1 MKRYSSVNLSN
12 YYFHSGGGL
21 DSIYQVAVLLIDSG
35 KQLILMNGRKK
46 SYQKLNKKKAV
57 AQRTA
62 KTIVTLDIMQVP
74 EKLKNG
80 LLKFDRVYFVLAV
93 LILVAEI
100 NIAVFAHDRIIRP
113 YVGDVLVVIL
123 IYCTVKSFFDSP
135 VLSTALSVL
144 AFSFVIE
151 SLQYLNVVHRLGLQ
165 DSQIATTIIGTSFA
179 WIDIFAY
186 IMGILIVLVCEKII
200 QIRNAKEAN

>member
-21 DSIYQVAVLLIDSG
+21 HSIYQVAVLLIDSG

-179 WIDIFAY
+179 WMDIFAY
-186 IMGILIVLVCEKII
+186 IIGILIVLVGEKII